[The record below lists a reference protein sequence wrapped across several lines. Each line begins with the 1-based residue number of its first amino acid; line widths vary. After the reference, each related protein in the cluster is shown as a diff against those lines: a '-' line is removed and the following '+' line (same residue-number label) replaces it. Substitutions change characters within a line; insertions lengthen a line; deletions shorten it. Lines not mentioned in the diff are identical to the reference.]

1 MTFAEKFLKLRKQ
14 ALLSQEEAAEKI
26 GVSRQAISRWEQGT
40 ALPDAFNLSIIC
52 KVFGVSANY
61 LINDDVTENA
71 AENVSAAFNSD
82 DDGASFIMVENSIPY
97 GMDVCFGSCVRAG
110 NFCDV
115 DSRYVHNKHKRP
127 ALRYRYKFF
136 V

>member
-52 KVFGVSANY
+52 KVFGVSADY

-71 AENVSAAFNSD
+71 AENVSAVFNSGHV
-82 DDGASFIMVENSIPY
+82 GASIIILEKIESVRY
-97 GMDVCFGSCVRAG
+97 GCLLWL
-110 NFCDV
+110 
-115 DSRYVHNKHKRP
+115 
-127 ALRYRYKFF
+127 LRSGW
-136 V
+136 

>member
-40 ALPDAFNLSIIC
+40 ALPDAFNLSIIR
-52 KVFGVSANY
+52 KVFGVSADY

-82 DDGASFIMVENSIPY
+82 DDGASLIMVEKLDSVRY
-97 GMDVCFGSCVRAG
+97 GCLLWL
-110 NFCDV
+110 
-115 DSRYVHNKHKRP
+115 
-127 ALRYRYKFF
+127 LRSGW
-136 V
+136 